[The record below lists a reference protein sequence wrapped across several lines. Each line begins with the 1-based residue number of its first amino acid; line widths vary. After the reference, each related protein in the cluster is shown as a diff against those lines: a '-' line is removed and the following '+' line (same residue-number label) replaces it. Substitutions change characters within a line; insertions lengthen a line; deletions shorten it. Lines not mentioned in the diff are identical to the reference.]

1 MLKVRLLLLITL
13 CFFLFGCYSVPQ
25 GMNDDIKNNEGSE
38 DSFQFDNDDGYG
50 LFTIAYQT
58 KKITV
63 VDAQSYAV
71 SPKGVRY
78 GVYSQLDNFL
88 PKEKK
93 YPRTRIYFKSES
105 GKPLNE
111 LAYGKWQFYFTYE
124 LEDKSQHDVNF
135 NFNVTRFY
143 YIPFIHGAPN

>member
-1 MLKVRLLLLITL
+1 MLKVRLLLLITV
-13 CFFLFGCYSVPQ
+13 CFSLLGCYAVPQ
-25 GMNDDIKNNEGSE
+25 GMRDYHNHSDAGE
-38 DSFQFDNDDGYG
+38 SFTFDNDNGYG

-105 GKPLNE
+105 GKP
-111 LAYGKWQFYFTYE
+111 
-124 LEDKSQHDVNF
+124 
-135 NFNVTRFY
+135 
-143 YIPFIHGAPN
+143 